1 MWWWRWFTYIEHIC
15 WYVWLSVVAVWLAG
29 RNCYVVIG
37 GVGVL
42 TLTLGVLVKNVVSSE
57 PSVHYDLRP
66 GVCWDILGPRWGFT
80 RKFRVITEQSSWL
93 LTQVTLTAL
102 SHLSSLYRCSSQGL
116 LWSAGRRIWGWGSIL
131 LECLTL
137 PSPHYL
143 TPGPAGLYLTSC
155 LPGAT
160 RSRHRVQ
167 VMIHD
172 WWSDPVSPSLTRL
185 SHSQDPARPPWR
197 AEQSRAHA
205 TKQTFWLV
213 NTNIPATPLAAS
225 PPSCTDG
232 PISRKFWLVLWW
244 STAWQRRLTRSHL
257 PWEILPLLE
266 SVLCRSSIIRSLC
279 QQWSLSRH
287 TTSIIAVSSHKI
299 IIKYWDPSNSGT
311 SRSWTKESF
320 WFEDLNDRISPLLSG
335 VVIVM
340 LHWSQEMFQSFH
352 SGSRQVIRLVMP

>member
-131 LECLTL
+131 LEC
-137 PSPHYL
+137 PDS
-143 TPGPAGLYLTSC
+143 
-155 LPGAT
+155 
-160 RSRHRVQ
+160 
-167 VMIHD
+167 
-172 WWSDPVSPSLTRL
+172 PVSPL
-185 SHSQDPARPPWR
+185 SHSRSCWTLFNFLPARSHQEPPPCPGYDPRLMIWSSQSQSYQAQSQPGPGAPTMTRR
-197 AEQSRAHA
+197 AEQSTCH
-205 TKQTFWLV
+205 
-213 NTNIPATPLAAS
+213 
-225 PPSCTDG
+225 
-232 PISRKFWLVLWW
+232 
-244 STAWQRRLTRSHL
+244 
-257 PWEILPLLE
+257 
-266 SVLCRSSIIRSLC
+266 
-279 QQWSLSRH
+279 
-287 TTSIIAVSSHKI
+287 
-299 IIKYWDPSNSGT
+299 
-311 SRSWTKESF
+311 
-320 WFEDLNDRISPLLSG
+320 
-335 VVIVM
+335 
-340 LHWSQEMFQSFH
+340 
-352 SGSRQVIRLVMP
+352 